1 MSKKYFLIKKE
12 NNSNVSIQNNNIF
25 VDLKKK
31 QKKMKNK
38 NYQGPMK

>member
-25 VDLKKK
+25 LDLKKN
-31 QKKMKNK
+31 KKR
-38 NYQGPMK
+38 